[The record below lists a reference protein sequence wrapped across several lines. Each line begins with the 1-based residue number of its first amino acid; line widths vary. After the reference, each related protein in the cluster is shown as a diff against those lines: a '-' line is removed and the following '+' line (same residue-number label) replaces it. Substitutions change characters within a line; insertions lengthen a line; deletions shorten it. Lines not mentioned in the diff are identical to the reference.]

1 MWLLPELNKFGVIN
15 IFCLLGPIKCEFWI
29 NFFKKIN
36 CLHVRQFICLSVFV
50 NLTYTR
56 VMCKEGATAEELPL
70 SGSVVGMSLEGS
82 HD

>member
-1 MWLLPELNKFGVIN
+1 MNFGL
-15 IFCLLGPIKCEFWI
+15 IFFL
-29 NFFKKIN
+29 KIN
-36 CLHVRQFICLSVFV
+36 CIHVFV